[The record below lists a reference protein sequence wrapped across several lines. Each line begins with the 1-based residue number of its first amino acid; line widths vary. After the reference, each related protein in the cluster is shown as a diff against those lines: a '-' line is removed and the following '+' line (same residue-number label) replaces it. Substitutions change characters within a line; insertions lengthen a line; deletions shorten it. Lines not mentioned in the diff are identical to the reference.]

1 MVENMKEPEKDK
13 LIGLCNS
20 GRKLYKNYYSKQGGL
35 LSRIAAKVIRGNER
49 SLKKMVNN
57 GKGKTNETR

>member
-1 MVENMKEPEKDK
+1 MENKKNK

-57 GKGKTNETR
+57 GKNKNDQTR